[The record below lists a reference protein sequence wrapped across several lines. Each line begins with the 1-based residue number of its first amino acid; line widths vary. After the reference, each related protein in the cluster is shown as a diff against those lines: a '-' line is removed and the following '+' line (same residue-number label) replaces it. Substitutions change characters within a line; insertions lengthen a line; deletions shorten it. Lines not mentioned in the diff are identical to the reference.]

1 MFESTAQAIAALQN
15 ARLPENQR
23 TEATHYLESDPTPDG
38 IAALIDALCDNDHGV
53 RWGAGSALAKIGE
66 PAMPALLNALIG
78 PDVDKTLRDGAHHV
92 LTDNSSQRV
101 RELSIPLVKA
111 LKGPQADIAAMQE
124 ALKLLAVF
132 R

>member
-15 ARLPENQR
+15 TRLPENQR
-23 TEATHYLESDPTPDG
+23 TEAIHFLVADPTADSV
-38 IAALIDALCDNDHGV
+38 AALVASLSDGDHGV
-53 RWGAGSALAKIGE
+53 RWAAGTALARIGE

-92 LTDNSSQRV
+92 LADNSSQRV

-111 LKGPQADIAAMQE
+111 LKGPQADIATMQE

>member
-1 MFESTAQAIAALQN
+1 MFDSTAQAIAALQN
-15 ARLPENQR
+15 TRLPENQR
-23 TEATHYLESDPTPDG
+23 TEAVHFLVADPTADG
-38 IAALIDALCDNDHGV
+38 VAALVASLSDGDHGV
-53 RWGAGSALAKIGE
+53 RWAAGTALARIGE

-92 LTDNSSQRV
+92 LADNSSQRV
-101 RELSIPLVKA
+101 REQSIPLVKA
-111 LKGPQADIAAMQE
+111 LKGPQADIATMQE

>member
-15 ARLPENQR
+15 TRLPENQR
-23 TEATHYLESDPTPDG
+23 TEAAHFLVADPTAASV
-38 IAALIDALCDNDHGV
+38 AALVASLSDGDHGV
-53 RWGAGSALAKIGE
+53 RWAAGTALARIGE

-92 LTDNSSQRV
+92 LADNSSQRV

-111 LKGPQADIAAMQE
+111 LKGPQADIATMQE